1 MIVVK
6 SPQSITPA
14 YNPVIYQ
21 FASDFP
27 NILYFNVE
35 VRDFASN
42 TLIVSD
48 KAYITPV
55 NLTGTD
61 YDFSDIARNLVKWQI
76 RNNQGVIQPITQSVR
91 DVYLNV
97 TEVGLVGVTMS
108 QLGATYS
115 LNPVRVWNADLNR
128 VNFSTYKWDDY
139 LMSNASTNTP
149 FLTEKPNYYKLN
161 AKSREFLYYLKTNS
175 VDLNLDI
182 RKYTKSGQLVD
193 LKQFTFSS
201 SAGMMRLDI
210 SPKLINAT
218 YAGFYADGFRYQV
231 SLSYQGSRRS
241 QVKWYL
247 YEDPVDCSLE
257 LVNVL
262 WENNLGGIDCYQF
275 VQPVEERSVERAII
289 ENYPYGYDA
298 NGVFTDITNS
308 VFAQNERIINVNL
321 NSQFT
326 CWTKGLTNEENNW
339 IAGLLS
345 SRNVWVELNDSRIYP
360 VALVETN
367 YKINKKQYDRL
378 NVLQSQWTFRVI
390 NEYIDN
396 PDILAGTVVT
406 GVDSTTTTST
416 TTTTTTSGSGTTT
429 TTTTGSGTTTTTTT
443 QPTTTTTSTTT
454 TTTTFSEFTGGGRA
468 STAIDA
474 CNDAST
480 NDRTFF
486 SNCSSI
492 NIGCY
497 IYTTSTGTP
506 LTGYTVVK
514 IDGVV
519 WRIGSGTGIIQ
530 NVDPVQC

>member
-1 MIVVK
+1 MNVVK

-21 FASDFP
+21 FASDFA
-27 NILYFNVE
+27 NILFFNVE
-35 VRDFASN
+35 VRDYTSN

-61 YDFSDIARNLVKWQI
+61 YDFSDIARNLVKWQL
-76 RNNQGVIQPITQSVR
+76 RNNQSVMQPIIQSVR
-91 DVYLNV
+91 DVYLKV

-108 QLGATYS
+108 QLGPTYS

-128 VNFSTYKWDDY
+128 VNFSTYQWNDY

-182 RKYTKSGQLVD
+182 RKYNKAGSLVD

-218 YAGFYADGFRYQV
+218 YAGFYQNGFKYQV
-231 SLSYQGSRRS
+231 SLSFSGARRS

-262 WENNLGGIDCYQF
+262 WENHLGGIDCYQF
-275 VQPVEERSVERAII
+275 IQPVEERSVDRAII

-298 NGVFTDITNS
+298 TTGIFTDVSNS
-308 VFAQNERIINVNL
+308 VFAQNEKIINVNL

-326 CWTKGLTNEENNW
+326 CWTKELTNDENNW

-367 YKINKKQYDRL
+367 YRINKKQYERL

-396 PDILAGTVVT
+396 PDILAGTSVT
-406 GVDSTTTTST
+406 GVDSTST

-443 QPTTTTTSTTT
+443 QATTTTTSTTT
-454 TTTTFSEFTGGGRA
+454 TSTTYYEFPGSGYGG
-468 STAIDA
+468 STSGA
-474 CNDAST
+474 CNDATT
-480 NDRTFF
+480 NSRDLY
-486 SNCSSI
+486 SNCATI
-492 NIGCY
+492 NTGCA
-497 IYTTSTGTP
+497 IYTTDTGTL
-506 LTGYTVVK
+506 LTGYTHIR
-514 IDGVV
+514 IDGVS
-519 WRIGSGTGIIQ
+519 WRIGSASGLIQ
-530 NVDPVQC
+530 SIDTTQC